1 MFISDKD
8 QAILKDLSK
17 YIWWQDSDYAI
28 KNNTLRL
35 IASAM
40 CLANNFDDFLKL
52 ESLDKELLKETLK
65 QAQPGWFDARN
76 WHFWHYRLYDI
87 DVKVPALKKRGCLDA
102 GNSDNTLIYMTSNNV
117 KLSFFG
123 GIKFVDISKKIK
135 TDDEIL
141 MLADL
146 ISLLVTK
153 LKATCDR
160 SEYKDYI
167 DIYTILKQGN
177 ETQTLSNALIDFPK
191 FFGKDFPSVNLLK
204 NLTYFEDGDLNR
216 LSKKE
221 KNFFLEVTKSIDI
234 SKIINNDKER

>member
-1 MFISDKD
+1 MKIFKEILPKEQQKIYKHLRQITDLGFTLFGGTAIALQLGHRQSIDFDFFTSKNIE
-8 QAILKDLSK
+8 ILKDK
-17 YIWWQDSDYAI
+17 
-28 KNNTLRL
+28 L
-35 IASAM
+35 I
-40 CLANNFDDFLKL
+40 N
-52 ESLDKELLKETLK
+52 LDGIEF
-65 QAQPGWFDARN
+65 GVR
-76 WHFWHYRLYDI
+76 
-87 DVKVPALKKRGCLDA
+87 LDA

-146 ISLLVTK
+146 SSLLVTK

-177 ETQTLSNALIDFPK
+177 ETQTLSNALIDFSK

>member
-76 WHFWHYRLYDI
+76 WHFWHYRLYGI
-87 DVKVPALKKRGCLDA
+87 DVKIPTLKKRGCL
-102 GNSDNTLIYMTSNNV
+102 
-117 KLSFFG
+117 
-123 GIKFVDISKKIK
+123 
-135 TDDEIL
+135 E
-141 MLADL
+141 
-146 ISLLVTK
+146 
-153 LKATCDR
+153 
-160 SEYKDYI
+160 
-167 DIYTILKQGN
+167 N
-177 ETQTLSNALIDFPK
+177 ENI
-191 FFGKDFPSVNLLK
+191 
-204 NLTYFEDGDLNR
+204 
-216 LSKKE
+216 
-221 KNFFLEVTKSIDI
+221 
-234 SKIINNDKER
+234 

>member
-1 MFISDKD
+1 MFISEKDK
-8 QAILKDLSK
+8 ATLKDLSR

-28 KNNTLRL
+28 ENNTLRL

-76 WHFWHYRLYDI
+76 WYFWHYRLYDI
-87 DVKVPALKKRGCLDA
+87 DVKVPALKKRLINLDEIEFNTRIDK
-102 GNSDNTLIYMTSNNV
+102 GNSDNTLIYM
-117 KLSFFG
+117 
-123 GIKFVDISKKIK
+123 
-135 TDDEIL
+135 
-141 MLADL
+141 LADL
-146 ISLLVTK
+146 NSLLITK

-177 ETQTLSNALIDFPK
+177 ETQMLSNALIDFPK

-221 KNFFLEVTKSIDI
+221 KNFLLEVTKSIDI
-234 SKIINNDKER
+234 SKIINKDKER

>member
-1 MFISDKD
+1 MKIFKEILPKEQQKIYKHLQQITDLGFTLFGGTAIALQLGHRQSIDFDFFTSKNIE
-8 QAILKDLSK
+8 ILKDK
-17 YIWWQDSDYAI
+17 
-28 KNNTLRL
+28 L
-35 IASAM
+35 I
-40 CLANNFDDFLKL
+40 
-52 ESLDKELLKETLK
+52 SLDKIE
-65 QAQPGWFDARN
+65 FDVR
-76 WHFWHYRLYDI
+76 
-87 DVKVPALKKRGCLDA
+87 LDA
-102 GNSDNTLIYMTSNNV
+102 GNSDNMLIYMTSNNV

-146 ISLLVTK
+146 SSLLVTK
-153 LKATCDR
+153 LKAICDK

-177 ETQTLSNALIDFPK
+177 EIQTLSNALIDFPK

-221 KNFFLEVTKSIDI
+221 KNFLLEVTKSIDI

>member
-1 MFISDKD
+1 MKIFKEILPKEQQKIYKHLQQITDLGFTLFGGTAIALQLGHRQSIDFDFFTSKNIE
-8 QAILKDLSK
+8 ILKDK
-17 YIWWQDSDYAI
+17 
-28 KNNTLRL
+28 L
-35 IASAM
+35 I
-40 CLANNFDDFLKL
+40 N
-52 ESLDKELLKETLK
+52 LDKIE
-65 QAQPGWFDARN
+65 FDVR
-76 WHFWHYRLYDI
+76 
-87 DVKVPALKKRGCLDA
+87 LDA

-146 ISLLVTK
+146 SSLLVTK
-153 LKATCDR
+153 LKAICDK

-177 ETQTLSNALIDFPK
+177 EIQTLSNALIDFPK

-221 KNFFLEVTKSIDI
+221 KNFLLEVTKSIDI